1 MQHMTAFMFV
11 CPSHIPILLSTSITY
26 HWSFN
31 KSNKTGATCTA
42 GIAYPFGV
50 LFSGVHVI
58 QSLVLFLEYLFICSL
73 LWEAEL
79 VET

>member
-1 MQHMTAFMFV
+1 MIEL
-11 CPSHIPILLSTSITY
+11 HIPILLSTFITY

-31 KSNKTGATCTA
+31 KSNRTGATCTA
-42 GIAYPFGV
+42 GTTYSFGV
-50 LFSGVHVI
+50 FFSGVRVI